1 MIKLK
6 EIYDKIIEEIEPQE
20 YEIYSDMDGVLV
32 DFNARYKDLTGKDP
46 NLHRYISF
54 KRAQKNPELSKDE
67 IQFQVN
73 TEFWKPITDEGIGYW
88 EGMDWMPDGKKYW
101 NYIKKYNPKLLS
113 APGKISGS
121 TKEDPNSREGKRKW
135 AEKNLPGTE
144 LVLASAKTKSN
155 YAKENAI
162 LIDDFASNIKR
173 WEAAGGIG
181 ILHKNANDTIQQLKK
196 LGL

>member
-6 EIYDKIIEEIEPQE
+6 EIYNKIIEEIEPQE

-32 DFNARYKDLTGKDP
+32 DFNARFKDLTGKDP
-46 NLHRYISF
+46 NLYRYISF

-67 IQFQVN
+67 IQAQIN
-73 TEFWKPITDEGIGYW
+73 TEFWKPITDEGIRYW

-181 ILHKNANDTIQQLKK
+181 ILHKNANDTIKQLKQ